1 MAAINSGSKGTLIVD
16 RVDNIGGHYAI
27 TLRKWREQFMENFD
41 AEIAPALRARA
52 KSEGKVLDEDEALIF
67 KRKWEVFP
75 LKVKLM
81 IVLLRLL

>member
-1 MAAINSGSKGTLIVD
+1 
-16 RVDNIGGHYAI
+16 
-27 TLRKWREQFMENFD
+27 MENFD

>member
-1 MAAINSGSKGTLIVD
+1 MD

-27 TLRKWREQFMENFD
+27 TLRKWREQVMENFD